1 MGKFSTKINKKNKK
15 WVIYWIVTIYNRT
28 YIREK
33 KGENM
38 SEKERKEKEKRIL
51 EVLTKHAEDIP
62 DVIIDILYGMLC
74 G

>member
-1 MGKFSTKINKKNKK
+1 
-15 WVIYWIVTIYNRT
+15 
-28 YIREK
+28 
-33 KGENM
+33 M